1 MAGNLQQQTA
11 SYDVD
16 AAGGARW
23 DGAMVSDEQTTENAP
38 PADRLR
44 GNAAHYT
51 RDAAEYDYAPSVD
64 SELGQIE
71 LRRAQLL
78 LRLAGL
84 DQPAPAGEN
93 QGLVADFGI
102 GGGQLA
108 AMMAELGWRPLG
120 LDIAWHNCARARS
133 ERQALGDGKSGARFS
148 AADLYALPLP
158 DGCVKA
164 GVVSE
169 VLEHL
174 EEPGAAVK
182 ELGRV
187 LQPGGVLVASC
198 PYREKLVWHLCI
210 HCNQPTPANA
220 HLHSVSES
228 KMAGWMR
235 DAGLEPGRAVF
246 FNHKALVAMRW
257 NRRVRRLPYGLWR
270 AGEAAALALWRKPY
284 HFAMVG
290 VKK

>member
-1 MAGNLQQQTA
+1 
-11 SYDVD
+11 
-16 AAGGARW
+16 
-23 DGAMVSDEQTTENAP
+23 MVSEQITAETP
-38 PADRLR
+38 PKAGALR
-44 GNAAHYT
+44 GNTAHYS
-51 RDAAEYDYAPSVD
+51 RDAAEYDYTPSAD

-84 DQPAPAGEN
+84 DKPAFQNDE
-93 QGLVADFGI
+93 QGLVVDFGI
-102 GGGQLA
+102 GGGQLL
-108 AMMAELGWRPLG
+108 AMLAELGRRPLG
-120 LDIAWHNCARARS
+120 LDIAWRNCARART
-133 ERQALGDGKSGARFS
+133 ERSSLAPEKCTARFA
-148 AADLYALPLP
+148 AADLYALPLA
-158 DGCVKA
+158 DGSVSA

-187 LQPGGVLVASC
+187 LRPGGVLVASC

-220 HLHSVSES
+220 HLQSVGES

-235 DAGLEPGRAVF
+235 EAGLEPGRAVL
-246 FNHKALVAMRW
+246 FNHKALVALRW
-257 NRRVRRLPYGLWR
+257 NRRTRRLPYGLWR
-270 AGEAAALALWRKPY
+270 AGEAAAMGLWRKPY